1 MIDAFIDCTICF
13 VAFLAV
19 TGLYEYVIDPLCE
32 AVKEWL
38 R

>member
-1 MIDAFIDCTICF
+1 MINAFIDCTICF

-19 TGLYEYVIDPLCE
+19 AGLYEYVIDPLWE
-32 AVKEWL
+32 AVKEWM